1 MLNYAQKLD
10 ERVPGIFYK
19 MIRSLMVED
28 GDRLIR
34 NMNAQLKAL
43 QRLPGNPFEVSDSLY
58 LVEDDL
64 YSCRE
69 EGKR

>member
-1 MLNYAQKLD
+1 
-10 ERVPGIFYK
+10 